1 MSSDKFNWKENELE
15 IGDSICD
22 FCRNN
27 NKNNKDICIA
37 YPNGKEIINNECEF
51 FKDNTPDILDGE
63 SMGDY
68 YLFNLKK
75 AYFENGKINEW
86 NDFMDKFKGIS
97 DEDLSNLLNE
107 YPETPKSLIDIL
119 KNIDGTNYKKLGEEN
134 YCLLFFNSDVEDG
147 KYPYYLLSGKEMLD
161 TKDEYLNYDYFINR
175 EFEDLYV
182 DEKITNDINNVKWLH
197 FSDCV
202 NSGGTSQLFIDFTPS
217 EKGKKGQVI
226 RVLHDVDEIRVIA
239 DDFDSYLDMVIKN
252 NFKFFETL

>member
-1 MSSDKFNWKENELE
+1 
-15 IGDSICD
+15 
-22 FCRNN
+22 
-27 NKNNKDICIA
+27 
-37 YPNGKEIINNECEF
+37 
-51 FKDNTPDILDGE
+51 
-63 SMGDY
+63 
-68 YLFNLKK
+68 
-75 AYFENGKINEW
+75 
-86 NDFMDKFKGIS
+86 
-97 DEDLSNLLNE
+97 
-107 YPETPKSLIDIL
+107 
-119 KNIDGTNYKKLGEEN
+119 
-134 YCLLFFNSDVEDG
+134 
-147 KYPYYLLSGKEMLD
+147 MLD

-175 EFEDLYV
+175 EFKDLYV